1 MATKPTKK
9 AVPRANRAAAPPKSA
24 APAKKA
30 RTAKKAAAPRT
41 VETVT
46 LKSVF
51 EELAD
56 AHDLPKK
63 QGHELMAGMIEKL
76 TTHLVNGNKIR
87 MSGIGML
94 EVKDRPER
102 TGRNPATGA
111 AIKIAASKKIAFRAA
126 KELKEA
132 V

>member
-1 MATKPTKK
+1 M
-9 AVPRANRAAAPPKSA
+9 
-24 APAKKA
+24 
-30 RTAKKAAAPRT
+30 AKKAAAPSRKAPAKKAAAPKK
-41 VETVT
+41 VETIT

-51 EELAD
+51 EELAE
-56 AHDLPKK
+56 ANNLPKK

-76 TTHLVNGNKIR
+76 TAHLVAGDKIR
-87 MSGIGML
+87 MSGIGVL
-94 EVKDRPER
+94 EVRNRPAR
-102 TGRNPATGA
+102 VGRNPATGE

>member
-1 MATKPTKK
+1 MATKPAKKSAAPTKK
-9 AVPRANRAAAPPKSA
+9 A

-30 RTAKKAAAPRT
+30 PAAKKA
-41 VETVT
+41 ETIT

-51 EELAD
+51 EELAE

-76 TTHLVNGNKIR
+76 TGHLVAGDKIR

-94 EVKDRPER
+94 EVRNRPER
-102 TGRNPATGA
+102 MGRNPATGA
-111 AIKIAASKKIAFRAA
+111 SIKIAASKKIAFRAA

>member
-1 MATKPTKK
+1 MATKPAKK
-9 AVPRANRAAAPPKSA
+9 AA

-30 RTAKKAAAPRT
+30 AAKKAPAPKK
-41 VETVT
+41 VETIT

-51 EELAD
+51 EELAE

-63 QGHELMAGMIEKL
+63 QGHELMAGMIEKV
-76 TTHLVNGNKIR
+76 TAHLVAGDKIR

-94 EVKDRPER
+94 EVRNRPER
-102 TGRNPATGA
+102 MGRNPSTGA

-126 KELKEA
+126 KELKE
-132 V
+132 VV

>member
-1 MATKPTKK
+1 MATKPAKK
-9 AVPRANRAAAPPKSA
+9 AA

-30 RTAKKAAAPRT
+30 PAKKAAVAKK
-41 VETVT
+41 VETIT

-51 EELAD
+51 EELAE

-76 TTHLVNGNKIR
+76 TGHLVAGDKIR
-87 MSGIGML
+87 MSGLGML
-94 EVKDRPER
+94 EVRSRPAR
-102 TGRNPATGA
+102 LGRNPATGES
-111 AIKIAASKKIAFRAA
+111 IKIAASKKIAFRAA